1 MIEIKNVYKK
11 FKNVTALNG
20 LTLTIRDNECF
31 SLLGLN
37 GAGKTTL
44 INVLST
50 VIKKDGGEV
59 YINGVNLD
67 KDPEK
72 VRKIINVSPQENA
85 VCKKLTVKENLEL
98 VADLYGVENKAE
110 KVAAAIKKFGLLEK
124 AGVQARKLSG
134 GQQRRLS
141 IALAII
147 SEPQIL
153 FLDEPTLGLD
163 VKARAVLWSVI
174 EELKK
179 EMTVVLTTHYLDEV
193 EHLSDRVGVMTKGK
207 IKAVGT
213 VKEITEQTGKN
224 TLEEAFLS
232 LTEEDV

>member
-1 MIEIKNVYKK
+1 MIEIKNVFKK

-59 YINGVNLD
+59 YVNGVNLD

-98 VADLYGVENKAE
+98 VADLYGIENKSE

-174 EELKK
+174 EDLKR
-179 EMTVVLTTHYLDEV
+179 EMAVVLTTHYLDEV
-193 EHLSDRVGVMTKGK
+193 EHLSDRVGIMTKGK

-224 TLEEAFLS
+224 SLEEAFLS

>member
-1 MIEIKNVYKK
+1 MIEIKNVFKK
-11 FKNVTALNG
+11 YKNVTALNG

-59 YINGVNLD
+59 YVNGVNLD

-72 VRKIINVSPQENA
+72 IRKIINVSPQENA

-98 VADLYGVENKAE
+98 VADLYGIENKSE
-110 KVAAAIKKFGLLEK
+110 KVAAAIKKFGLSEK
-124 AGVQARKLSG
+124 AGFQARKLSG

-174 EELKK
+174 EDLKR

-193 EHLSDRVGVMTKGK
+193 EHLSDRVGIMTKGK

-224 TLEEAFLS
+224 SLEEAFLS

>member
-1 MIEIKNVYKK
+1 MIEIKNVFKK

-59 YINGVNLD
+59 YVNGVNLD

-98 VADLYGVENKAE
+98 VADLYGIENKSE

-174 EELKK
+174 EDLKR

-193 EHLSDRVGVMTKGK
+193 EHLSDRVGIMTKGK

-224 TLEEAFLS
+224 SLEEAFLS

>member
-1 MIEIKNVYKK
+1 MIEIKNVFKK

-59 YINGVNLD
+59 YVNGVNLD

-98 VADLYGVENKAE
+98 VADLYGIDNKAE

-193 EHLSDRVGVMTKGK
+193 EHLSDRVGIMTKGK

-224 TLEEAFLS
+224 SLEEAFLS

>member
-1 MIEIKNVYKK
+1 MIEIKNVFKK
-11 FKNVTALNG
+11 YKNVTALNG

-59 YINGVNLD
+59 YVNGVNLD

-72 VRKIINVSPQENA
+72 IRKIINVSPQENA

-98 VADLYGVENKAE
+98 VADLYGIENKSE

-174 EELKK
+174 EELKR

-193 EHLSDRVGVMTKGK
+193 EHLSDRVGIMTKGK

-224 TLEEAFLS
+224 SLEEAFLS

>member
-1 MIEIKNVYKK
+1 MIEIKNVFKK

-59 YINGVNLD
+59 YVNGVNLD

-98 VADLYGVENKAE
+98 VADLYGIENKAE

-193 EHLSDRVGVMTKGK
+193 EHLSDRVGIMTKGK

-224 TLEEAFLS
+224 SLEEAFLS

>member
-59 YINGVNLD
+59 YVNGVNLD

-98 VADLYGVENKAE
+98 VADLYGIENKSE

-174 EELKK
+174 EELKR

-193 EHLSDRVGVMTKGK
+193 EHLSDRVGIMTKGK

-224 TLEEAFLS
+224 SLEEAFLS

>member
-1 MIEIKNVYKK
+1 MIEIKNVFKK

-59 YINGVNLD
+59 YVNGVNLD

-98 VADLYGVENKAE
+98 VAALYGIENKSE
-110 KVAAAIKKFGLLEK
+110 KVAAAIKKFGLSEK
-124 AGVQARKLSG
+124 ASVQARKLSG

-174 EELKK
+174 EDLKR

-193 EHLSDRVGVMTKGK
+193 EHLSDRVGIMTKGK

-224 TLEEAFLS
+224 SLEEAFLS

>member
-72 VRKIINVSPQENA
+72 VRKIINVSQQENA

-98 VADLYGVENKAE
+98 VADLYGIENKAE

-124 AGVQARKLSG
+124 AGVQAKKLSG

-213 VKEITEQTGKN
+213 VKEITEKTGKN
-224 TLEEAFLS
+224 SLEEAFLS

>member
-1 MIEIKNVYKK
+1 MIEIKNVFKK

-59 YINGVNLD
+59 YVNGVNLD

-98 VADLYGVENKAE
+98 VADLYGIENKSE

-174 EELKK
+174 EELKR

-193 EHLSDRVGVMTKGK
+193 EHLSDRVGIMTKGK

-224 TLEEAFLS
+224 SLEEAFLS

>member
-1 MIEIKNVYKK
+1 MIEIKNVFKK

-59 YINGVNLD
+59 YVNGVNLD

-98 VADLYGVENKAE
+98 VADLYGIENKSE

-193 EHLSDRVGVMTKGK
+193 EHLSDRVGIMTKGK

-224 TLEEAFLS
+224 SLEEAFLS

>member
-1 MIEIKNVYKK
+1 MIEIKNLFKK

-50 VIKKDGGEV
+50 VIKKDGGKV
-59 YINGVNLD
+59 YVNGVNLD

-98 VADLYGVENKAE
+98 VADLYGIENKSE

-174 EELKK
+174 EELKR

-193 EHLSDRVGVMTKGK
+193 EHLSDRVGIMTKGK

-224 TLEEAFLS
+224 SLEEAFLS

>member
-1 MIEIKNVYKK
+1 MIEINGVTKK
-11 FKNVTALNG
+11 YKNVTALDG
-20 LTLTIRDNECF
+20 LTLTVFDNECF

-50 VIKKDGGEV
+50 VIKKDGGFITV
-59 YINGVNLD
+59 NGIDID

-72 VRKIINVSPQENA
+72 IRKIINVSPQENA
-85 VCKKLTVKENLEL
+85 VCKKLTVKENLNL
-98 VADLYGVENKAE
+98 IADLYGVENKAE
-110 KVAAAIKKFGLLEK
+110 KVAAAIKKFGLEEK
-124 AGVQARKLSG
+124 ENVQAKKLSG

-147 SEPQIL
+147 SEPKIL

-163 VKARAVLWSVI
+163 VKARSVLWGVI
-174 EELKK
+174 EQLKR

-193 EHLSDRVGVMTKGK
+193 EHLSDRVGIMTKGK

-213 VKEITEQTGKN
+213 VKEITEKTGKN

-232 LTEEDV
+232 LTEEDA

>member
-1 MIEIKNVYKK
+1 MIEINGVTKK
-11 FKNVTALNG
+11 YKNVTARDG
-20 LTLTIRDNECF
+20 LTLTVFDNECF

-50 VIKKDGGEV
+50 VIKKDGGFITV
-59 YINGVNLD
+59 NGIDID

-72 VRKIINVSPQENA
+72 IRKIINVSPQENA
-85 VCKKLTVKENLEL
+85 VCKKLTVKENLNL
-98 VADLYGVENKAE
+98 IADLYGVENKAE
-110 KVAAAIKKFGLLEK
+110 KVAAAIKKFGLEEK
-124 AGVQARKLSG
+124 ENVQAKKLSG

-147 SEPQIL
+147 SEPKIL

-163 VKARAVLWSVI
+163 VKARSVLWGVI
-174 EELKK
+174 EQLKR

-193 EHLSDRVGVMTKGK
+193 EHLSDRVGIMTKGK

-213 VKEITEQTGKN
+213 VKEITEKTGKN

-232 LTEEDV
+232 LTEEDA

>member
-1 MIEIKNVYKK
+1 MIEINGVTKK
-11 FKNVTALNG
+11 YKNVTALDG
-20 LTLTIRDNECF
+20 LTLTVFDNECF

-50 VIKKDGGEV
+50 VIKKDGGV
-59 YINGVNLD
+59 IAVNGIDID

-72 VRKIINVSPQENA
+72 IRKIINVSPQENA
-85 VCKKLTVKENLEL
+85 VCKKLTVKENLNL
-98 VADLYGVENKAE
+98 IADLYGVENKAE
-110 KVAAAIKKFGLLEK
+110 KVAAAIKKFGLEEK
-124 AGVQARKLSG
+124 ENVQAKKLSG

-147 SEPQIL
+147 SEPKIL

-163 VKARAVLWSVI
+163 VKARSVLWGVI
-174 EELKK
+174 EQLKR

-193 EHLSDRVGVMTKGK
+193 EHLSDRVGIMTKGK

-213 VKEITEQTGKN
+213 VKEITEKTGKN

-232 LTEEDV
+232 LTEEDA

>member
-98 VADLYGVENKAE
+98 VADLYGIENKAE

-193 EHLSDRVGVMTKGK
+193 EHLSDRVGIMTKGK

-224 TLEEAFLS
+224 SLEEAFLS

>member
-1 MIEIKNVYKK
+1 MIEIKNVFKK

-59 YINGVNLD
+59 YVNGVNLD

-98 VADLYGVENKAE
+98 VADLYGIENKSG
-110 KVAAAIKKFGLLEK
+110 KVAAAIKKFGLSEK
-124 AGVQARKLSG
+124 TGVQARKLSG

-174 EELKK
+174 EELKR

-193 EHLSDRVGVMTKGK
+193 EHLSDRVGIMTKGK

-224 TLEEAFLS
+224 SLEEAFLS

>member
-50 VIKKDGGEV
+50 VIKKDGGVV

-124 AGVQARKLSG
+124 AGVQAKKLSG

-193 EHLSDRVGVMTKGK
+193 EHLSDRVGIMTKGK

-213 VKEITEQTGKN
+213 VKEITEKTGKN
-224 TLEEAFLS
+224 SLEEAFLS
-232 LTEEDV
+232 LTEEEV

>member
-1 MIEIKNVYKK
+1 MIEIKNVFKK

-59 YINGVNLD
+59 YVNGVNLD

-98 VADLYGVENKAE
+98 VADLYGIENKAG

-174 EELKK
+174 EELKR

-193 EHLSDRVGVMTKGK
+193 EHLSDRVGIMTKGK

-224 TLEEAFLS
+224 SLEEAFLS

>member
-1 MIEIKNVYKK
+1 MIEIKNVFKK

-59 YINGVNLD
+59 YVNGVNLD

-98 VADLYGVENKAE
+98 VADLYGIENKAE

-193 EHLSDRVGVMTKGK
+193 EHLSDRVGIMTKGK

-224 TLEEAFLS
+224 SLEEAFLS
-232 LTEEDV
+232 LTEEEV

>member
-98 VADLYGVENKAE
+98 VAALYGVENKAE

-193 EHLSDRVGVMTKGK
+193 EHLSDRVGIMTKGK

-213 VKEITEQTGKN
+213 VKEITEKTGKN
-224 TLEEAFLS
+224 SLEEAFLS

>member
-20 LTLTIRDNECF
+20 ITLTIRDNECF

-50 VIKKDGGEV
+50 VIKKDGGVV

-124 AGVQARKLSG
+124 AGVQAKKLSG

-193 EHLSDRVGVMTKGK
+193 EHLSDRVGIMTKGK

-213 VKEITEQTGKN
+213 VKEITEKTGKN
-224 TLEEAFLS
+224 SLEEAFLS
-232 LTEEDV
+232 LTEEEV

>member
-1 MIEIKNVYKK
+1 MIEIKNVTKK
-11 FKNVTALNG
+11 YKNVTALNG
-20 LTLTIRDNECF
+20 LTLTVLDNECF

-50 VIKKDGGEV
+50 VIKKDGGEITV
-59 YINGVNLD
+59 NGYDID
-67 KDPEK
+67 KNPEK
-72 VRKIINVSPQENA
+72 IKKIINVSPQENA
-85 VCKKLTVKENLEL
+85 VCKNLTVKENLSLIAE
-98 VADLYGVENKAE
+98 LYGVENKAE
-110 KVAAAIKKFGLLEK
+110 KVAAAIKKFGLDEK
-124 AGVQARKLSG
+124 ENVQARKLSG

-147 SEPQIL
+147 SEPKIL

-163 VKARAVLWSVI
+163 VKARAVLWEVI
-174 EELKK
+174 ERLKK

-193 EHLSDRVGVMTKGK
+193 EHLSDRVGIITKGK
-207 IKAVGT
+207 VKAVGT
-213 VKEITEQTGKN
+213 VKEITEKAGKN

-232 LTEEDV
+232 LTEEDA

>member
-163 VKARAVLWSVI
+163 VKARAVLWGVI

-193 EHLSDRVGVMTKGK
+193 EHLSDRVGIMTKGK

-224 TLEEAFLS
+224 SLEEAFLS